1 MSCIIPEQSIYKLME
16 LSVSLSQGMLG
27 ATQSL
32 TYVRGSFTTP
42 RTLGHVRCMIVA
54 YRENEH

>member
-27 ATQSL
+27 ATHSFLLRSMPDVSL
-32 TYVRGSFTTP
+32 P
-42 RTLGHVRCMIVA
+42 QQ
-54 YRENEH
+54 